1 MRNYEFQNP
10 AWYLG
15 RAVVSKSMNVLKN
28 SIYGFKELAG
38 SKIYLMPHQVN
49 TIMRCLQESPCRYML
64 ADEVGM
70 GKTVE
75 AISIYKIFTLNES
88 KTKALILVPKA
99 LKEQWIS
106 ELLLKFNIP
115 VGTGANQ
122 NSVFVK
128 SIEEVGYSDLSV
140 SWDFL
145 IIDEVHKYLFIKDTY
160 ETMHSLSAKS
170 KNILL
175 LSATPVQQKKEE
187 YLDLLRLLLPNKYD
201 GFGNERFS
209 ELIEKQTKIIQKTAL
224 ILDELGDYEE
234 EISCVTDG
242 ADPHESEECKE
253 IFEEIY
259 DDLSDICDDL
269 DDIKLSDLLD
279 EIRFDDEDLGV
290 YRIKVIISYICSN
303 YQIESNII
311 RNRRKILEDNE
322 DDIQLM
328 ATRELVELEY
338 ALEGDKALYEQ
349 ITYNDLSNWIV
360 SCIESNSLDIEQDIK
375 QILSRFFSSPWAFEK
390 SVIDTDM
397 PMELKENAR
406 KWLDAEKYNVDHIKE
421 ILNDPDKYEDSYSTR
436 LVVIL
441 NALFDEFYD
450 NKVVL
455 FSDLVSD
462 IKLQATDEHNDSILR
477 QAVSQLEVLLTD
489 FEESYSGDTK
499 ASKDF
504 YEYVRSQTA
513 DDCVESVY
521 ELSDQALFQVNELVE
536 TKITE
541 ARDLTEEILVS
552 KRKLEK
558 QISEQDSY
566 LTLDINEKE
575 LQSIFSKIKKV
586 EKKIVED
593 KVVLS
598 KLDQKRASANA
609 RVMSTTAEFNKY
621 VEAYLATAEMI
632 DSTERTLKYSN
643 MALQILDRYQVE
655 LQKRKADLLSNTIT
669 ECYKKLANKKNLINR
684 IEMDPESL
692 NVKYV
697 SGDGLEVGRDSLSA
711 GEQQLM
717 VISILWALL

>member
-1 MRNYEFQNP
+1 MHNFGVYAGDNQFVFEGDKPIVLIGGMN
-10 AWYLG
+10 G
-15 RAVVSKSMNVLKN
+15 R
-28 SIYGFKELAG
+28 
-38 SKIYLMPHQVN
+38 
-49 TIMRCLQESPCRYML
+49 
-64 ADEVGM
+64 
-70 GKTVE
+70 GKTTFLEAVLIALYGSNSFAYTESKYKSYAQYLRSFVNKSAEDKCCSVVLEFEIFNGDVE
-75 AISIYKIFTLNES
+75 RYVIKREWDTLTKKTEERIKVYKDGTLNEFLTNNWPLFVENILPS
-88 KTKALILVPKA
+88 ALSSFFFFDGEKIAEMAVDNSNNQLKNAIRAMLGITVLDA
-99 LKEQWIS
+99 LENDISRNIKRIHKENSSS
-106 ELLLKFNIP
+106 ETADGVQKLRDEKDEAADQLR
-115 VGTGANQ
+115 
-122 NSVFVK
+122 
-128 SIEEVGYSDLSV
+128 SIEEQIEQAE
-140 SWDFL
+140 
-145 IIDEVHKYLFIKDTY
+145 IILTEDT
-160 ETMHSLSAKS
+160 
-170 KNILL
+170 
-175 LSATPVQQKKEE
+175 
-187 YLDLLRLLLPNKYD
+187 NK
-201 GFGNERFS
+201 
-209 ELIEKQTKIIQKTAL
+209 
-224 ILDELGDYEE
+224 LDELHHLYAVEGGNAVEKKQSIMQNRASLKAQLISEE
-234 EISCVTDG
+234 ERLYSISAEVL
-242 ADPHESEECKE
+242 P
-253 IFEEIY
+253 
-259 DDLSDICDDL
+259 
-269 DDIKLSDLLD
+269 LLM
-279 EIRFDDEDLGV
+279 V
-290 YRIKVIISYICSN
+290 
-303 YQIESNII
+303 
-311 RNRRKILEDNE
+311 
-322 DDIQLM
+322 
-328 ATRELVELEY
+328 
-338 ALEGDKALYEQ
+338 
-349 ITYNDLSNWIV
+349 
-360 SCIESNSLDIEQDIK
+360 
-375 QILSRFFSSPWAFEK
+375 
-390 SVIDTDM
+390 
-397 PMELKENAR
+397 
-406 KWLDAEKYNVDHIKE
+406 
-421 ILNDPDKYEDSYSTR
+421 
-436 LVVIL
+436 
-441 NALFDEFYD
+441 
-450 NKVVL
+450 
-455 FSDLVSD
+455 SDLVSD

-697 SGDGLEVGRDSLSA
+697 SGNGLEVGRDSLSA

-717 VISILWALL
+717 VISILWALAICSKKKLPVIIDTPLSRLDSLHRAALIKTYFPNAGEQTIILSTDSEIDSKYYQLMKDDIGDEFTLNYDERTKSTSIERGYLIGLDK

>member
-1 MRNYEFQNP
+1 MIIKRLEMHNFGVYAGDNQFVFEGDKPIVLIGGMN
-10 AWYLG
+10 G
-15 RAVVSKSMNVLKN
+15 R
-28 SIYGFKELAG
+28 
-38 SKIYLMPHQVN
+38 
-49 TIMRCLQESPCRYML
+49 
-64 ADEVGM
+64 
-70 GKTVE
+70 GKTTFLEAVLIALYGSNSFAYTESKYKSYAQYLRSFVNKSAEDKCCSVVLEFEIFNGDVE
-75 AISIYKIFTLNES
+75 RYVIKREWDTLTKKTEERIKVYKDGTLNEFLTNNWPLFVENILPS
-88 KTKALILVPKA
+88 ALSSFFFFDGEKIAEMAVDNSNNQ
-99 LKEQWIS
+99 LKNAIRAMLGITVLDVLENDIS
-106 ELLLKFNIP
+106 RNIKRIHKE
-115 VGTGANQ
+115 
-122 NSVFVK
+122 NSSSETADGVQK
-128 SIEEVGYSDLSV
+128 LRDEKDEAADQLRSIEEQIEQAE
-140 SWDFL
+140 
-145 IIDEVHKYLFIKDTY
+145 IILTEDT
-160 ETMHSLSAKS
+160 
-170 KNILL
+170 
-175 LSATPVQQKKEE
+175 
-187 YLDLLRLLLPNKYD
+187 NK
-201 GFGNERFS
+201 
-209 ELIEKQTKIIQKTAL
+209 
-224 ILDELGDYEE
+224 LDELHHLYAVKGGNAVEKKQSIMQNRASLKAQLISEE
-234 EISCVTDG
+234 ERLYSISAEVL
-242 ADPHESEECKE
+242 P
-253 IFEEIY
+253 
-259 DDLSDICDDL
+259 
-269 DDIKLSDLLD
+269 LLM
-279 EIRFDDEDLGV
+279 V
-290 YRIKVIISYICSN
+290 
-303 YQIESNII
+303 
-311 RNRRKILEDNE
+311 
-322 DDIQLM
+322 
-328 ATRELVELEY
+328 
-338 ALEGDKALYEQ
+338 
-349 ITYNDLSNWIV
+349 
-360 SCIESNSLDIEQDIK
+360 
-375 QILSRFFSSPWAFEK
+375 
-390 SVIDTDM
+390 
-397 PMELKENAR
+397 
-406 KWLDAEKYNVDHIKE
+406 
-421 ILNDPDKYEDSYSTR
+421 
-436 LVVIL
+436 
-441 NALFDEFYD
+441 
-450 NKVVL
+450 
-455 FSDLVSD
+455 SDLVSD

-575 LQSIFSKIKKV
+575 LQSIFS
-586 EKKIVED
+586 KIVED

-717 VISILWALL
+717 VISILWALAICSKKKLPVIIDTPLSRLDSLHRAALIKTYFPNAGEQTIILSTDSEIDSKYYQLMKDDIGDEFTLNYDERTKSTSIERGYLIGLDK